1 MVNAISVRNCGY
13 IRRLIRFKRV
23 VITSGPLVYF
33 VRFCARHGISGG
45 DLVVNEIQHHCFGVC
60 TGNKILCYGFSNY
73 SLDVRIISFDV
84 LRVFY
89 TYKKRLAITPALL
102 YIIGI
107 VCFTFVGRGGSS
119 RCGLVRICRLWLRR

>member
-23 VITSGPLVYF
+23 GITSGPLVYF

-89 TYKKRLAITPALL
+89 TYKKGWQLRQPYYIYNRYSVFYFCRSRGQFSLRSCPYLPSLA
-102 YIIGI
+102 
-107 VCFTFVGRGGSS
+107 S
-119 RCGLVRICRLWLRR
+119 